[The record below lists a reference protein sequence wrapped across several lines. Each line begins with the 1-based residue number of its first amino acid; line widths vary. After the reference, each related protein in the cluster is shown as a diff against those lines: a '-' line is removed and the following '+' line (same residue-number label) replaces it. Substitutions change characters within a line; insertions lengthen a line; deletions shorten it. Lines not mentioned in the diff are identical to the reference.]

1 MTSFV
6 TVVPWFNMPITDPEA
21 ARLWPVLTAIQANL
35 PAVTLCLGL
44 TKAMLRSV
52 RTIACTFPVAVVHQQ
67 MQIGVPFIAALF
79 LWPVFSTANHLMQ
92 DIFLLYGFQLRVF
105 TPCIMAFWAIT
116 FQRKQVSSAQRR
128 FEMKAK
134 MAREEAET
142 KSRAS
147 VASAS
152 RGSLSRLSVSRLSI
166 FNSPSQLV
174 ARSTRTSVEM
184 EKITYSFNRDNV
196 LTDRI
201 TTIQKIVG
209 KISSA
214 LIAFGCYRVA
224 AQQGMVESGFQM
236 LLDMALP
243 TAFLAV
249 SDMLFMELVA
259 TDLVMKCL
267 VSLRIFN
274 GFMQTDEDL
283 HALLIVVGLE
293 GLTGRGLMT
302 PESIKKEISSP
313 LQSSKTRMT
322 IGAGTTSTDTEIM
335 NEVEGGVL
343 RELNGLKKQ
352 KKALREKNAELKQRL
367 ERMGLMKNGKF
378 VEQEEE
384 TTPIESAGEN
394 GAPAFGEKPADTKE
408 VHFSF

>member
-1 MTSFV
+1 
-6 TVVPWFNMPITDPEA
+6 
-21 ARLWPVLTAIQANL
+21 
-35 PAVTLCLGL
+35 
-44 TKAMLRSV
+44 
-52 RTIACTFPVAVVHQQ
+52 
-67 MQIGVPFIAALF
+67 MQIGVPFIAGLF
-79 LWPVFSTANHLMQ
+79 LWPVFSTANHLIQ
-92 DIFLLYGFQLRVF
+92 DVFLLYGFQLRVF
-105 TPCIMAFWAIT
+105 TPCIMALWAIT

-147 VASAS
+147 VASG

-201 TTIQKIVG
+201 ARIQKIVG

-214 LIAFGCYRVA
+214 LIALGFYRVA
-224 AQQGMVESGFQM
+224 AQRGMVESGFQM

-322 IGAGTTSTDTEIM
+322 VGAGSTSTDTEIM

-352 KKALREKNAELKQRL
+352 KKTLAEKNAELKQRL

-378 VEQEEE
+378 VEEEEEEEEE
-384 TTPIESAGEN
+384 TTPKESAWEN
-394 GAPAFGEKPADTKE
+394 GAPAFGEKPAENKE